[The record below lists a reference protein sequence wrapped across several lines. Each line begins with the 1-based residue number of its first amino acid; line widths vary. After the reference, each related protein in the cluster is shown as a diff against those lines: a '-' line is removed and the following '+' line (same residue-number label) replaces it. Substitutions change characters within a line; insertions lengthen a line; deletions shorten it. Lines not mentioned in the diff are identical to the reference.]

1 MARTRE
7 GINPLKQ
14 NIFSKRKFATEKEIA
29 NACNRCSIIIKL
41 VNSQSKKVQIKDK
54 QENVLRKMTV
64 RRRTIYLPKRKRER
78 Y

>member
-1 MARTRE
+1 MARTRG

-14 NIFSKRKFATEKEIA
+14 NIFSNRKFATEKEIA

-54 QENVLRKMTV
+54 QENILRKMTI
-64 RRRTIYLPKRKRER
+64 RRRTIYPPKRKRER